1 MNLGSHTS
9 DLGESHGARQK
20 EIKRITSNLPEV
32 YNKYF
37 FTMGND
43 QNSKVKIEGS
53 NDPLS
58 KTVTP
63 KHLGLNK
70 GFSLN
75 QTQKHSIRAVDH
87 VAATNENDILNAT
100 ETQKNKNLK

>member
-1 MNLGSHTS
+1 MNSSLRTTTMNLGSHTS

-37 FTMGND
+37 FTMGNND
-43 QNSKVKIEGS
+43 HSSKVKIDDVS
-53 NDPLS
+53 KDPLAN
-58 KTVTP
+58 TTTP
-63 KHLGLNK
+63 RHLGQSK

-75 QTQKHSIRAVDH
+75 
-87 VAATNENDILNAT
+87 
-100 ETQKNKNLK
+100 

>member
-9 DLGESHGARQK
+9 DLGESHGVRQK

-37 FTMGND
+37 FTMGAND
-43 QNSKVKIEGS
+43 QNSKVKIDVS
-53 NDPLS
+53 KDPLAN
-58 KTVTP
+58 TTTP

-75 QTQKHSIRAVDH
+75 
-87 VAATNENDILNAT
+87 
-100 ETQKNKNLK
+100 